1 LLRLKIL
8 SEGGEEKMAI
18 IIFGGDRLG
27 KIPQLLYEQG
37 FSLVDHVTGRKKGH
51 QKIEIPQA
59 VEGILVFTDYLNHLL
74 AVEIKTAAKRKG
86 IKALFVKRSWSQ
98 LSQALQAFKAVETRC

>member
-1 LLRLKIL
+1 
-8 SEGGEEKMAI
+8 MAV

-27 KIPQLLYEQG
+27 KIPQLLHEHG

-59 VEGILVFTDYLNHLL
+59 AEGVLVFTDYLNHLL
-74 AVEIKTAAKRKG
+74 AAEIKAAAKRKG
-86 IKALFVKRSWSQ
+86 IKALFVKRSWAQ
-98 LSQALQAFKAVETRC
+98 LSQALQAFKTMETKW